1 MDYRKRDAIRSEVIP
16 FKLGNIFSV
25 DKGSTEKIN
34 SKDLSKTRS
43 LMWLVTKKTHW
54 PYQSKNK

>member
-1 MDYRKRDAIRSEVIP
+1 MVYRKRDANRSQIIP

-25 DKGSTEKIN
+25 DKGGTVRIN

-43 LMWLVTKKTHW
+43 LMWLVTKKKTH
-54 PYQSKNK
+54 